1 LCAAIF
7 WTITDYPGLGSVSGF
22 DVSGEA
28 ACGDCH
34 SLICFLRLGNGIKS
48 CYMGHHRFLHPDHS
62 FRFDVDS
69 FDGETELRPAPAP
82 LSGEEVL

>member
-1 LCAAIF
+1 
-7 WTITDYPGLGSVSGF
+7 
-22 DVSGEA
+22 
-28 ACGDCH
+28 
-34 SLICFLRLGNGIKS
+34 LICSLRPGNGIKS

-69 FDGETELRPAPAP
+69 FGGETELRPAPAP